1 MMVEEF
7 LSKYPDRQMELEA
20 MQVNCESKELFCE
33 NCITA
38 KQGVYNI
45 LTTFEQYH
53 KERSLQSQSFIY
65 WNSYISDLFLIVRN
79 VNNVLPT
86 GNG

>member
-33 NCITA
+33 NWITA
-38 KQGVYNI
+38 KQGVHDI
-45 LTTFEQYH
+45 LAAFEQCL
-53 KERSLQSQSFIY
+53 KERALQS
-65 WNSYISDLFLIVRN
+65 
-79 VNNVLPT
+79 
-86 GNG
+86 